1 MNAKLPQTLR
11 PVPHIII
18 NGLLLCSV
26 TLRGAEY
33 QGAGPLL
40 RKVAE
45 QSALKEE
52 AKEPADENAR
62 LRKDLDDFRKKVGS
76 LPPAEA
82 AKGWLDLVDRR
93 AKLSPESL
101 RDNGR
106 FSMPVRAQE
115 LIAALPPPAAWTE
128 LRKAVESRPAARGRE
143 EIRDIGLRLLVST
156 LTRDTAARAKEIVA
170 LQAKA
175 EKADERSVYFFRNM
189 LEQIG
194 QAMLATLDDPE
205 AVLKSLERELASPSE
220 YGNNLRVPNL
230 VSLVGAQKAEDFLRR
245 ALQKENVTLSI
256 DEGNATS
263 KLAQKLALEL
273 IDKLK
278 KPQWDLVNSLESVEL
293 YEALEK
299 RFDEQKKPAA
309 QATPELPGLPDVSSL
324 PGMSGDYNKR
334 QAQVYYLLGLISKDR
349 AKDAV
354 EVAKQIGKQDSV
366 YVPEHALKA
375 MERAGYTRAL
385 DGFFYELLS
394 QDPGL
399 PFWKDYVALAAKAG
413 QTERMVKLART
424 SAAREDLSKAKRG
437 MIHDMLFRALL
448 AAEQVDEG
456 VAELRRLM
464 NSPEKPARD
473 DYRESPGQLG
483 LMLARL
489 GLLLKKTEWTEEGL
503 QAARKAIEEAK
514 NRSNPYS
521 WETDSLAASVANI
534 LLELDRGA
542 EAETMFAEALAR
554 AARQGTE
561 ESNDYGS
568 QRSGTARGL
577 LEELAAFYHKVGRHG
592 DVVTLLDQAPYWGV
606 KDVTG
611 LDGNVAGLRSMPQV
625 FRMRST
631 SGSPMPYIAASSLA
645 ATGRKDDARKIVN
658 ALLDDQPGSDRA
670 YELLLE
676 LGGDS
681 VVARLDELFARD
693 QFEERPLIWKAELL
707 RRQKKFE
714 EAEKV
719 ARQAISIDPSDG
731 EQGHGDRLRAYAVL
745 GEIRAA
751 RGDQKEAD
759 FLRGAIKA
767 IRLAEEADKYYAA
780 GLLKR
785 AIEMYEESLKLFA
798 DAYCIQS
805 RLAIQLAEL
814 GRHEEAE
821 AHYRRAYEL
830 MPDSFGR
837 VESHCFGCERA
848 FDGQRAQTL
857 AEKIFTEFAA
867 KQPNKPQVHYL
878 LGYLRQE
885 QGKAAEA
892 MQHFQTA
899 VKLDAEYLNAWQKI
913 QSLAHE
919 VRLPAKEHDQV
930 VFNILRLDPLRR
942 HAHVSFERV
951 TDLAGLWEAI
961 QNGESRRP
969 AAQTALYPLAAS
981 KAAIEKDESGP
992 KTRQQQQRQRML
1004 EMRMEREETGNSP
1017 AQAIA
1022 QTPFVRV
1029 AAEMVAGDQLAHI
1042 EE

>member
-1 MNAKLPQTLR
+1 MNTKLPSRL
-11 PVPHIII
+11 IIS
-18 NGLLLCSV
+18 GLLLFS
-26 TLRGAEY
+26 TMLRGAEY
-33 QGAGPLL
+33 QGAGALL
-40 RKVAE
+40 RKAAE
-45 QSALKEE
+45 QSAVKEE

-62 LRKDLDDFRKKVGS
+62 LRKDLDEFRKKVGS

-93 AKLSPESL
+93 A
-101 RDNGR
+101 R
-106 FSMPVRAQE
+106 FDPGSIRTDRRLSMPVQSQE
-115 LIAALPPPAAWTE
+115 LIAALPPPAAWSE
-128 LRKAVESRPAARGRE
+128 LRKAVEARPAAKGKD
-143 EIRDIGLRLLVST
+143 EIRDIGLRLLVDT
-156 LTRDTAARAKEIVA
+156 LNGDTAARTKEIAA

-175 EKADERSVYFFRNM
+175 EKADGRTVHFFRNM

-194 QAMLATLDDPE
+194 RAMLAALDDPE

-220 YGNNLRVPNL
+220 YRSNVRVPNL
-230 VSLVGAQKAEDFLRR
+230 VSLVGEQKAEDFLRR
-245 ALQKENVTLSI
+245 ALQQENVTLSI
-256 DEGNATS
+256 DGEATS

-299 RFDEQKKPAA
+299 RFGQTKKPAA
-309 QATPELPGLPDVSSL
+309 TATPDVPGLPDISSL
-324 PGMSGDYNKR
+324 PGMRGDYEKH
-334 QAQVYYLLGLISKDR
+334 QAQVYYLLGLISKGR
-349 AKDAV
+349 PKDAV
-354 EVAKQIGKQDSV
+354 EVAKQIGKQGNV
-366 YVPEHALKA
+366 YVPEHTLKA

-385 DGFFYELLS
+385 DDFFYELLS

-399 PFWKDYVALAAKAG
+399 PFWRDYVALAAKAG
-413 QTERMVKLART
+413 QTERMVTLARA
-424 SAAREDLSKAKRG
+424 SAARDDLSKAKRSV
-437 MIHDMLFRALL
+437 IHHTLFRALL

-464 NSPEKPARD
+464 NSPEKPAHE
-473 DYRESPGQLG
+473 DYSESAGQLG

-489 GLLLKKTEWTEEGL
+489 GILLKKPEWVEEGL
-503 QAARKAIEEAK
+503 QVARKPMDEGKGPNDRYAWREEAGL
-514 NRSNPYS
+514 
-521 WETDSLAASVANI
+521 TAAVADI
-534 LLELDRGA
+534 LLELNRGSEA
-542 EAETMFAEALAR
+542 EAMYADALAR
-554 AARQGTE
+554 AVKQQAGESAEYGWRQSPT
-561 ESNDYGS
+561 S
-568 QRSGTARGL
+568 GL
-577 LEELAAFYHKVGRHG
+577 LTELATFYHKAGRHA
-592 DVVTLLDQAPYWGV
+592 DVLTLLSDAPYWDA
-606 KDVTG
+606 KDVAELDKSGTG
-611 LDGNVAGLRSMPQV
+611 SIPEV
-625 FRMRST
+625 FRMRSAR
-631 SGSPMPYIAASSLA
+631 SGLPIAYVVARSLA
-645 ATGRKDDARKIVN
+645 ATARKEEALKIVN
-658 ALLDDQPGSDRA
+658 AMLDEQPESDRG

-676 LGGDS
+676 LGGDTVS
-681 VVARLDELFARD
+681 ARLDELFARD

-707 RRQKKFE
+707 RRANKLDD
-714 EAEKV
+714 AEKV

-767 IRLAEEADKYYAA
+767 IRLAEEADKYYGA

-785 AIEMYEESLKLFA
+785 AIEMYGESLKLFA

-848 FDGQRAQTL
+848 FDGQRAQSL

-892 MQHFQTA
+892 IQHFQTA
-899 VKLDAEYLNAWQKI
+899 VKLDADYLNAWQKI
-913 QSLAHE
+913 QSLADD
-919 VRLPAKEHDQV
+919 VRSPAKEHDQV

-951 TDLAGLWEAI
+951 TDLAGLWNAI
-961 QNGESRRP
+961 QKGESRKP
-969 AAQTALYPLAAS
+969 AAHTALYPLAAS
-981 KAAIEKDESGP
+981 KAAMEKKESEP
-992 KTRQQQQRQRML
+992 KTREQQRRERMF
-1004 EMRMEREETGNSP
+1004 EMRMEREWMAGSP

-1029 AAEMVAGDQLAHI
+1029 AAEMVAGDQLADM